1 MRRLIHL
8 LVAGVISFTAT
19 LAAAQA
25 PYPSKPIRLLV
36 GAPPGGGNDVL
47 GRVIAQRLSER
58 IGQQVVVENRGGA
71 GQTIAGELAAK
82 SAPDG
87 YTILLVSSS
96 FMISALVY
104 PKLAYD
110 TVRDFTGIT
119 QIATIPQMLVVH
131 PSLPVATGPQL
142 VALAKRNPGA
152 ITYASGGNG
161 STQHLGAELFK
172 YLTKTNLVHIPYKG
186 SGPAIAA
193 MMSGEV
199 QIFFSTVPSVQPLV
213 QAGRLKAIAA
223 AVAKRIPT
231 LPELPTLDE
240 QGIRGMD
247 VSGNYGLLAPAG
259 TPASIVQYLNE
270 EVGKVLA
277 LADVRDSLARQGTFV
292 APSTPAQFQS
302 QVRAEMDKWREVVRI
317 SGMKPD

>member
-1 MRRLIHL
+1 MKRWIHVL
-8 LVAGVISFTAT
+8 LAGVIPCAAID
-19 LAAAQA
+19 AAAQA
-25 PYPSKPIRLLV
+25 PYPAKPIRLLV

-47 GRVIAQRLSER
+47 GRVVAQRLTER
-58 IGQQVVVENRGGA
+58 IGQQVIVENRGGA

-82 SAPDG
+82 SPPDG

-110 TVRDFTGIT
+110 TVKDFTGIT

-152 ITYASGGNG
+152 ISYASGGNG
-161 STQHLGAELFK
+161 STQHLGGELFK

-193 MMSGEV
+193 MMSGDV
-199 QIFFSTVPSVQPLV
+199 QVFFSTVPSVQPLAK
-213 QAGRLKAIAA
+213 AGRLKAIAA

-231 LPELPTLDE
+231 LPDLPTLEE

-259 TPASIVQYLNE
+259 TPAGIVHYLSE

-277 LADVRDSLARQGTFV
+277 LPEVRDSLARQGAFV
-292 APSTPAQFQS
+292 APSTPAQFQG
-302 QVRAEMDKWREVVRI
+302 QVKAEIEKWREIVRI